1 MSEIPYQFN
10 AIPDQFLTDDFL
22 EDPVMMKLIRY
33 IFKRIRYVDHEEI
46 IKVNRQHRKVKLKPY
61 EWIFG
66 REKCAK
72 ECKVSERSI
81 RTRIDQ
87 QIRTGYVKKV
97 ASSSTSTYTVY
108 ILVKEAFMK
117 NTDQQ
122 FDQQID
128 QQFDQQFDHN
138 LYIRDQ
144 ISRDNEVVVDVRAP
158 PPSGSDA
165 ALHSRSPTS
174 SGAASLEFKD
184 FVSHCESLKGDWSE
198 AEMARAWESYEESS
212 REDIQYPLLY
222 AQRILEN
229 QKRDVPVKLKYNKN
243 KKRRKQP
250 CQVMEK
256 EPSKKESA
264 SSNSP
269 TTDGVTS
276 INPLANWRSLLGQP
290 KKSPCG

>member
-1 MSEIPYQFN
+1 
-10 AIPDQFLTDDFL
+10 
-22 EDPVMMKLIRY
+22 MMKLIRY

-158 PPSGSDA
+158 PPSGSTP
-165 ALHSRSPTS
+165 R
-174 SGAASLEFKD
+174 FIR
-184 FVSHCESLKGDWSE
+184 E
-198 AEMARAWESYEESS
+198 ARLRREQPLWSS
-212 REDIQYPLLY
+212 RISSLIVNPSR
-222 AQRILEN
+222 ATG
-229 QKRDVPVKLKYNKN
+229 P
-243 KKRRKQP
+243 RRKWP
-250 CQVMEK
+250 APGSLMK
-256 EPSKKESA
+256 
-264 SSNSP
+264 
-269 TTDGVTS
+269 
-276 INPLANWRSLLGQP
+276 NPVAKIFNILYYMHKGY
-290 KKSPCG
+290 